1 MVEGKKK
8 TYKYLNILTDY
19 VQILFFLVKI
29 LNGLC
34 YLFCCYFSGRKD
46 EDFIL
51 DDYLGET

>member
-29 LNGLC
+29 SNGLY
-34 YLFCCYFSGRKD
+34 YLFCCYFPGRKD